1 MAKYEALLA
10 DLQLVKEMQ
19 ARSKEVKNDL
29 HLVVNQVNGKFIAK
43 DKMMIAY
50 LAEVTKLPQ
59 YFSKFELSQIPREKN
74 ENTDVL
80 SKLASTKNVYLF
92 KILPVESLLK
102 SSICQI
108 GKQTRGYKKI
118 PRECEKS

>member
-50 LAEVTKLPQ
+50 LAEVTKLPR

-102 SSICQI
+102 S
-108 GKQTRGYKKI
+108 
-118 PRECEKS
+118 